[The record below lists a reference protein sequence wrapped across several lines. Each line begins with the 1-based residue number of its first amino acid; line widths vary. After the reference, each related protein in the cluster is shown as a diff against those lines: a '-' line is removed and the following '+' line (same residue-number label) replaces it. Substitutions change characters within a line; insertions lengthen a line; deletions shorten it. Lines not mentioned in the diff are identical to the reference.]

1 MTAFFSTFSPH
12 HAMTSLTPRRT
23 TLSNSEARAYPP
35 AMLTLR
41 PAAARGHADHGWL
54 DTFHT
59 FSFADY
65 HDPAQTGFRS
75 LRVINED
82 RVAPGM
88 GFGTHPHRDME
99 ILTYILAGRLAHKD
113 SMGHG
118 REIAAGQL
126 QAMSAGTGIT
136 HSEFNPSRTE
146 PVHLLQIWLLPDR
159 RGHTP
164 RYAEWSPPAE
174 GPGALT
180 LLASP
185 DGREGSAAIHQDAR
199 LWLVKPDGSG
209 ALTYPLSAGRA
220 AWVQVMR
227 GALAVNGEQLAA
239 GDGAA
244 VVGVDALTLDAASGA
259 EALLFDL
266 A

>member
-1 MTAFFSTFSPH
+1 
-12 HAMTSLTPRRT
+12 
-23 TLSNSEARAYPP
+23 
-35 AMLTLR
+35 MLTLR
-41 PAAARGHADHGWL
+41 PSAARGHADHGWL
-54 DTFHT
+54 ETFHT

-65 HDPAQTGFRS
+65 HDPAHMGFRD

-99 ILTYILAGRLAHKD
+99 ILTYIVAGRLAHRD

-118 REIAAGQL
+118 REITAGQL

-136 HSEFNPSRTE
+136 HSELNPSRTE

-159 RGHTP
+159 RGHP
-164 RYAEWSPPAE
+164 PSYAEWSPTAGE
-174 GPGALT
+174 NAALT

-185 DGREGSAAIHQDAR
+185 DGREGSTAIHQDAR
-199 LWLVKPDGSG
+199 LYLVKLDAPG
-209 ALTYPLSAGRA
+209 ALTHPLSAGRA
-220 AWVQVMR
+220 AWLQLIR
-227 GALAVNGEQLAA
+227 GALTANGRSLTP

-244 VVGVDALTLDAASGA
+244 LEDEAALTLNTATSA

-266 A
+266 PPAPH

>member
-1 MTAFFSTFSPH
+1 
-12 HAMTSLTPRRT
+12 
-23 TLSNSEARAYPP
+23 
-35 AMLTLR
+35 MLTLR
-41 PAAARGHADHGWL
+41 PASARGHADHGWL

-65 HDPAQTGFRS
+65 HDPAHMGLRS

-164 RYAEWSPPAE
+164 RYAEWSPRVGENP
-174 GPGALT
+174 ALT

-185 DGREGSAAIHQDAR
+185 DGREGSAPIHQDA
-199 LWLVKPDGSG
+199 LLYLVKLDGSG
-209 ALTYPLSAGRA
+209 ALLTHPLSPGRA
-220 AWVQVMR
+220 AWLQLMR
-227 GALAVNGEQLAA
+227 GTLTVNGQPLTV

-244 VVGVDALTLDAASGA
+244 VENEAALALCASSHA

-266 A
+266 I

>member
-1 MTAFFSTFSPH
+1 MI
-12 HAMTSLTPRRT
+12 
-23 TLSNSEARAYPP
+23 
-35 AMLTLR
+35 TLR
-41 PAAARGHADHGWL
+41 PSAARGHADHGWL

-65 HDPAQTGFRS
+65 HDPAHMGFRT

-99 ILTYILAGRLAHKD
+99 ILTYILAGQLAHKD

-118 REIAAGQL
+118 REITPGQL

-136 HSEFNPSRTE
+136 HSEFNPSRTD

-164 RYAEWSPPAE
+164 RYAEWSPV
-174 GPGALT
+174 PGNTDALT

-185 DGREGSAAIHQDAR
+185 DGRENSAAIHQDA
-199 LWLVKPDGSG
+199 LLFLVKLP
-209 ALTYPLSAGRA
+209 AAAQITRVLAPERA
-220 AWVQVMR
+220 AWLQVMR
-227 GALAVNGEQLAA
+227 GTLTVNGHTLAA

-244 VVGVDALTLDAASGA
+244 IENEPALTLAATTSA

>member
-1 MTAFFSTFSPH
+1 MI
-12 HAMTSLTPRRT
+12 
-23 TLSNSEARAYPP
+23 
-35 AMLTLR
+35 TLR
-41 PAAARGHADHGWL
+41 PSAARGHADHGWL

-65 HDPAQTGFRS
+65 HDPAHMGFRT

-113 SMGHG
+113 SMGNG
-118 REIAAGQL
+118 REIAPGQL

-136 HSEFNPSRTE
+136 HSEFNPSRTD

-164 RYAEWSPPAE
+164 RYAEWSPAPE
-174 GPGALT
+174 KNSALT

-185 DGREGSAAIHQDAR
+185 DGREGSAAIHQDAQ
-199 LWLVKPDGSG
+199 LYLAKLG
-209 ALTYPLSAGRA
+209 AAASLTHPLATGRA
-220 AWVQVMR
+220 AWLQVMR
-227 GALAVNGEQLAA
+227 GSLTLNGHALAA

-244 VVGVDALTLDAASGA
+244 VESESALALHASTDA

>member
-1 MTAFFSTFSPH
+1 MI
-12 HAMTSLTPRRT
+12 
-23 TLSNSEARAYPP
+23 
-35 AMLTLR
+35 TLR
-41 PAAARGHADHGWL
+41 PSAARGHADHGWL

-65 HDPAQTGFRS
+65 HDPAHMGFRG

-113 SMGHG
+113 SMGNG
-118 REIAAGQL
+118 REITPGQL

-136 HSEFNPSRTE
+136 HSEFNPSRTD

-159 RGHTP
+159 KGHTP
-164 RYAEWSPPAE
+164 RYAEWSPRAGE
-174 GPGALT
+174 NGALT

-185 DGREGSAAIHQDAR
+185 DGRDGSAAIHQDAR
-199 LWLVKPDGSG
+199 LYLVKLPAAA
-209 ALTYPLSAGRA
+209 ALTHPLAAGRA
-220 AWVQVMR
+220 VWVQVMR
-227 GALAVNGEQLAA
+227 GSLTLNGHTLVA

-244 VVGVDALTLDAASGA
+244 VESESALALHATADA

>member
-1 MTAFFSTFSPH
+1 MI
-12 HAMTSLTPRRT
+12 
-23 TLSNSEARAYPP
+23 
-35 AMLTLR
+35 TLR
-41 PAAARGHADHGWL
+41 PSAARGHADHGWL

-65 HDPAQTGFRS
+65 HDPAHLGFRA

-118 REIAAGQL
+118 REITPGQL

-136 HSEFNPSRTE
+136 HSEFNPSRTD

-164 RYAEWSPPAE
+164 RYAEWSPV
-174 GPGALT
+174 PGNTDELT

-185 DGREGSAAIHQDAR
+185 DGRENSAAIHQDA
-199 LWLVKPDGSG
+199 LLFLVKLP
-209 ALTYPLSAGRA
+209 AAGQITRVLAPERA
-220 AWVQVMR
+220 AWLQVMR
-227 GALAVNGEQLAA
+227 GTLTVNGHTLAA

-244 VVGVDALTLDAASGA
+244 IENEPALTLAATTSA